1 VVAVV
6 DVVVVVVVPVVVVL
20 VVAAAP
26 VVAAPMSAAGV
37 PVVAVVDVVVV
48 SSTTFGASVVVVSF
62 FSSVFVQPAATR
74 REAETAPRA
83 IIDRNF
89 FMSIISFFRSFIAE
103 VSDLNS
109 IFSPG
114 IVSRVLVAA
123 WRNTLNEGAQE
134 PPRASVNEDK
144 ASS

>member
-1 VVAVV
+1 VDAVDEVVVVAVL
-6 DVVVVVVVPVVVVL
+6 VVPVVVVL
-20 VVAAAP
+20 VVAT
-26 VVAAPMSAAGV
+26 VPMSAAGV
-37 PVVAVVDVVVV
+37 AVVDVVDVVVV

-89 FMSIISFFRSFIAE
+89 FMSIFSFFRSFIAE

-109 IFSPG
+109 TFSPG
-114 IVSRVLVAA
+114 NVSRVLVAA

-134 PPRASVNEDK
+134 PPRASVDEHK